1 MSAQGSEAD
10 KAALKKALL
19 DQVEKLDSIVQK
31 TDVLASTPSGAVSRR
46 VEDAKR
52 WATHG
57 DPLSGEAKANFGDL
71 LTTSRA
77 VAKANGGKEG
87 AMIEDSCNKLEELL
101 DEASRLELEIGVRL
115 LNYIIY
121 SC

>member
-1 MSAQGSEAD
+1 M
-10 KAALKKALL
+10 
-19 DQVEKLDSIVQK
+19 VQN

-57 DPLSGEAKANFGDL
+57 DPLSGEAESNFADL

-101 DEASRLELEIGVRL
+101 QDAGRLQLEIGVSYLNLSSESGL
-115 LNYIIY
+115 LFITLVTDIL
-121 SC
+121 